1 MGLLTALSGA
11 GVGGIPGADATLLVS
26 LGLLGASLL
35 DRFRDG
41 DDGPGDVDDD
51 GDDLLGGDDGA
62 FGGGGGDGGG
72 DDDLGDLGG
81 MDDWDDDDPFGG
93 EEGGG
98 GDDGVAELEKRVDDL
113 ENEVASLS
121 STVNTVRSENEEISG
136 KVEDMGEDV
145 RSLLDIYEMVTR
157 GINPFVD
164 DVQGGGGGDFGG
176 EGGFGLFDDA
186 DGEEES
192 EEDLDEDLASADA
205 EGFFDED
212 LADDGMDDLDEADEG
227 DDLDDGLDE
236 MEDDEFDDD
245 LDGMDEGDSFDDDLD
260 GFGDDNADDT
270 DSDTMATDNG
280 GGKSFSE
287 LKDEY
292 ESGDADWD
300 EDGAEAAE
308 PDGADGGADPLDA
321 LDAEP
326 ESNGHDEA
334 GDLGMGG
341 GAEPEPEPDPDPT
354 PQSTAGPTD
363 PSRRGAGVD
372 DDGGFEFVEED
383 DLSDEPDKPYLTSLP
398 GDYVGDLMVM
408 EWLEF
413 LVEESS
419 TTDAVRA
426 VNYYER
432 VDWIDEEVADQLKGF
447 LSGFG
452 DIDRNLM
459 DRPGTDHLDLDHH
472 TRSLKYIMQLTD
484 ATAESVVID
493 RWPQLSGGMNGLQR

>member
-1 MGLLTALSGA
+1 MGLLTALPGA

-26 LGLLGASLL
+26 FGLLGASLL

-62 FGGGGGDGGG
+62 FGGADGG

-93 EEGGG
+93 DEGG

-164 DVQGGGGGDFGG
+164 DVQGGGGDFGG

-192 EEDLDEDLASADA
+192 EDDLDEDLASADA

-212 LADDGMDDLDEADEG
+212 LAGDEMDDLEEDPDDDGMDDLDE
-227 DDLDDGLDE
+227 
-236 MEDDEFDDD
+236 
-245 LDGMDEGDSFDDDLD
+245 MDEADSFDDDLD
-260 GFGDDNADDT
+260 GFGDDDADDT

-300 EDGAEAAE
+300 GDAAEAEAA
-308 PDGADGGADPLDA
+308 ADETGGPLDA
-321 LDAEP
+321 LDTEP
-326 ESNGHDEA
+326 ESNGHDETGA
-334 GDLGMGG
+334 LGTGG
-341 GAEPEPEPDPDPT
+341 GPEPEPDPDPA
-354 PQSTAGPTD
+354 PESTAGPTD

-372 DDGGFEFVEED
+372 ENGGFEFVEED

-413 LVEESS
+413 LVEEST

-432 VDWIDEEVADQLKGF
+432 VEWIDEEVADQLKGF

-493 RWPQLSGGMNGLQR
+493 RWPQLSGGMHGHQR

>member
-11 GVGGIPGADATLLVS
+11 GAGFAGVE
-26 LGLLGASLL
+26 LGLLASFGLVGASLL
-35 DRFRDG
+35 DRFRDDDEPTEDAEDDDPLL
-41 DDGPGDVDDD
+41 DDG
-51 GDDLLGGDDGA
+51 GA
-62 FGGGGGDGGG
+62 FGGDADGDG
-72 DDDLGDLGG
+72 DDLGDLGG

-93 EEGGG
+93 DEEE
-98 GDDGVAELEKRVDDL
+98 DATAELEKRLEDL

-136 KVEDMGEDV
+136 QVDDMGEDV

-164 DVQGGGGGDFGG
+164 DVQTGGMSGDELGG
-176 EGGFGLFDDA
+176 EGSFGLFDDDA
-186 DGEEES
+186 D
-192 EEDLDEDLASADA
+192 EEDPEAEELDEDLANAEA
-205 EGFFDED
+205 EGFFDEELVD
-212 LADDGMDDLDEADEG
+212 GEEDEDDEDLDE
-227 DDLDDGLDE
+227 LDDE
-236 MEDDEFDDD
+236 EDDEDDD
-245 LDGMDEGDSFDDDLD
+245 LDNE
-260 GFGDDNADDT
+260 
-270 DSDTMATDNG
+270 TMASDNG

-292 ESGDADWD
+292 ESGDAEWAGG
-300 EDGAEAAE
+300 EEAEA
-308 PDGADGGADPLDA
+308 PIDGADDAGDEFPLDEMDEDPVEDA
-321 LDAEP
+321 LDEEP
-326 ESNGHDEA
+326 ASTA
-334 GDLGMGG
+334 
-341 GAEPEPEPDPDPT
+341 APTDPT
-354 PQSTAGPTD
+354 PAENG
-363 PSRRGAGVD
+363 
-372 DDGGFEFVEED
+372 DGGFEFVED
-383 DLSDEPDKPYLTSLP
+383 GDLSEGPQKPYLTSLP

-432 VDWIDEEVADQLKGF
+432 VDWVDAEVANQLKSF

-459 DRPGTDHLDLDHH
+459 DRPGTSELDLDHH
-472 TRSLKYIMQLTD
+472 TQSLKYIMQLTN

-493 RWPQLSGGMNGLQR
+493 RWPQLSGGLHGPQR

>member
-11 GVGGIPGADATLLVS
+11 WVGGIPGADAGLLVS

-41 DDGPGDVDDD
+41 DDGPGDGDAGDD
-51 GDDLLGGDDGA
+51 DDLLGGDDGA
-62 FGGGGGDGGG
+62 FGGGGGDAGG
-72 DDDLGDLGG
+72 DGLGDLGG
-81 MDDWDDDDPFGG
+81 MDDWDEDDPFAG
-93 EEGGG
+93 EDG

-164 DVQGGGGGDFGG
+164 DVQASDFGG
-176 EGGFGLFDDA
+176 DAGGFGLFDDA
-186 DGEEES
+186 GGEEES
-192 EEDLDEDLASADA
+192 EDDLDEDLASADA

-212 LADDGMDDLDEADEG
+212 LADDGLDDEMDDMGDMDDMDDLDEFDETA
-227 DDLDDGLDE
+227 
-236 MEDDEFDDD
+236 DDEK
-245 LDGMDEGDSFDDDLD
+245 FDDDLD
-260 GFGDDNADDT
+260 GFEDEDDDT
-270 DSDTMATDNG
+270 ESDTMATDNG

-300 EDGAEAAE
+300 DGAGAE
-308 PDGADGGADPLDA
+308 PEPDDDGDDPLDA
-321 LDAEP
+321 LDTQP
-326 ESNGHDEA
+326 GTNGHDEA
-334 GDLGMGG
+334 DDLGFGDD
-341 GAEPEPEPDPDPT
+341 PEPE
-354 PQSTAGPTD
+354 STAGPTD
-363 PSRRGAGVD
+363 PSRRAAGVD

-383 DLSDEPDKPYLTSLP
+383 DLSDEPAKPYLTSLP

-413 LVEESS
+413 LVEEST

-426 VNYYER
+426 VNYYRR
-432 VDWIDEEVADQLKGF
+432 VEWIDDEVADQLKGF

-493 RWPQLSGGMNGLQR
+493 RWPQLSGGMHGPQR

>member
-11 GVGGIPGADATLLVS
+11 WVGGIPGADAGLLVS

-41 DDGPGDVDDD
+41 DDGPGDVDD

-62 FGGGGGDGGG
+62 FGGGGGGG

-81 MDDWDDDDPFGG
+81 MDDWDDDDPFAG
-93 EEGGG
+93 EDGG

-164 DVQGGGGGDFGG
+164 DVQAGGDLGGGG

-186 DGEEES
+186 GDEEE

-212 LADDGMDDLDEADEG
+212 LAGEGLDDDMGDMDDMDDLDDFDE
-227 DDLDDGLDE
+227 
-236 MEDDEFDDD
+236 
-245 LDGMDEGDSFDDDLD
+245 MDEGDELDDDLD
-260 GFGDDNADDT
+260 GFGDEDDDT
-270 DSDTMATDNG
+270 DTDTMATDNG

-300 EDGAEAAE
+300 EGAE
-308 PDGADGGADPLDA
+308 PDPDAEAEPDAGDDPLDA
-321 LDAEP
+321 LDTQP
-326 ESNGHDEA
+326 EANGHDEA
-334 GDLGMGG
+334 DDLGFGD
-341 GAEPEPEPDPDPT
+341 EPEPEPEPE
-354 PQSTAGPTD
+354 STAAPTD
-363 PSRRGAGVD
+363 PSRRSAGVD

-413 LVEESS
+413 LVEEST

-426 VNYYER
+426 VNYYQR
-432 VDWIDEEVADQLKGF
+432 VEWIDDEVADQLKGF

-493 RWPQLSGGMNGLQR
+493 RWPQLSGGMHGPQR

>member
-1 MGLLTALSGA
+1 MGLLTALPGA

-26 LGLLGASLL
+26 FGLLGASLL

-41 DDGPGDVDDD
+41 DDGPGDVDDG

-62 FGGGGGDGGG
+62 FGGADGGGDG

-93 EEGGG
+93 EDGG

-176 EGGFGLFDDA
+176 EGGFGLFDEA
-186 DGEEES
+186 GGEEED

-212 LADDGMDDLDEADEG
+212 LADDGMDDLD
-227 DDLDDGLDE
+227 DLE
-236 MEDDEFDDD
+236 EDDELDEDGFDDD
-245 LDGMDEGDSFDDDLD
+245 LDEMDEEDSFDDDLD
-260 GFGDDNADDT
+260 GFGDDDADDT
-270 DSDTMATDNG
+270 DSDTMGTDNG

-300 EDGAEAAE
+300 EGEDGDEAS
-308 PDGADGGADPLDA
+308 ADGADPLDA

-334 GDLGMGG
+334 GDLGMSGET
-341 GAEPEPEPDPDPT
+341 EPDPDPDPT
-354 PQSTAGPTD
+354 PESTAGPTD
-363 PSRRGAGVD
+363 PSRRGEGVD
-372 DDGGFEFVEED
+372 KNGGFEFVEDD
-383 DLSDEPDKPYLTSLP
+383 DLSDEPAKPYLTSLP

-413 LVEESS
+413 LVEEST

-432 VDWIDEEVADQLKGF
+432 VEWIDEEVADQLKGF

-459 DRPGTDHLDLDHH
+459 DRPGTDHLDLPPH
-472 TRSLKYIMQLTD
+472 
-484 ATAESVVID
+484 
-493 RWPQLSGGMNGLQR
+493 P

>member
-1 MGLLTALSGA
+1 MGLLTALPGA

-26 LGLLGASLL
+26 FGLLGASLL
-35 DRFRDG
+35 DRFRDS

-62 FGGGGGDGGG
+62 FGGADGG

-93 EEGGG
+93 DEG

-164 DVQGGGGGDFGG
+164 DVQGGGDFGG

-186 DGEEES
+186 GGEEET
-192 EEDLDEDLASADA
+192 EDDLDEDLASADA

-212 LADDGMDDLDEADEG
+212 LADDGMDDLDGMEE
-227 DDLDDGLDE
+227 DDGLG
-236 MEDDEFDDD
+236 DDEFDDD
-245 LDGMDEGDSFDDDLD
+245 LDEMGGEDSFDDDLD
-260 GFGDDNADDT
+260 GFEDDDADDT

-300 EDGAEAAE
+300 EDGAEAE
-308 PDGADGGADPLDA
+308 ADEAGDPLDA

-334 GDLGMGG
+334 GDLGMSD
-341 GAEPEPEPDPDPT
+341 GAEPEPDPDPT
-354 PQSTAGPTD
+354 PESTAGPTD
-363 PSRRGAGVD
+363 PSRRGDGVD
-372 DDGGFEFVEED
+372 ENGGFEFVEED

-413 LVEESS
+413 LVEEST

-432 VDWIDEEVADQLKGF
+432 VEWIDEEVADQLKGF

-493 RWPQLSGGMNGLQR
+493 RWPQLSGGMHGLQR

>member
-11 GVGGIPGADATLLVS
+11 WVGGIPGADAGLLVS

-41 DDGPGDVDDD
+41 DDGPGDVDD
-51 GDDLLGGDDGA
+51 GDDERRGGEAGA
-62 FGGGGGDGGG
+62 GGGGGGDDAGG
-72 DDDLGDLGG
+72 DDGLGDLGG
-81 MDDWDDDDPFGG
+81 MDDWDEDDPFAG
-93 EEGGG
+93 EDG
-98 GDDGVAELEKRVDDL
+98 GDDGLGELEKRVDDL

-164 DVQGGGGGDFGG
+164 DVQAGGDLGG
-176 EGGFGLFDDA
+176 EGGFGLFDEAGD
-186 DGEEES
+186 EEES
-192 EEDLDEDLASADA
+192 DEDLDEDLASADA

-212 LADDGMDDLDEADEG
+212 LAGDEFDDGMDDLDE
-227 DDLDDGLDE
+227 LDE
-236 MEDDEFDDD
+236 MDEEDEMDGGDEFDDD
-245 LDGMDEGDSFDDDLD
+245 LDGFEDEGEDE
-260 GFGDDNADDT
+260 DT

-300 EDGAEAAE
+300 GDEEPPSEEEED
-308 PDGADGGADPLDA
+308 DPLDA
-321 LDAEP
+321 LDAQP
-326 ESNGHDEA
+326 EDNGHDEA
-334 GDLGMGG
+334 GDLGFDD
-341 GAEPEPEPDPDPT
+341 EPE
-354 PQSTAGPTD
+354 STAGPTD
-363 PSRRGAGVD
+363 PSQRSEGVG

-413 LVEESS
+413 LVEEST

-426 VNYYER
+426 VNYYQR
-432 VDWIDEEVADQLKGF
+432 VEWIDEDVADQLKGF

-493 RWPQLSGGMNGLQR
+493 RWPQLSGGMHGPQR

>member
-11 GVGGIPGADATLLVS
+11 GVIPGGQAWLLAS

-41 DDGPGDVDDD
+41 DDDSVDTDD
-51 GDDLLGGDDGA
+51 SEDPLLDDDGA
-62 FGGGGGDGGG
+62 FGGGDADGGDGGG
-72 DDDLGDLGG
+72 DDLGELGE

-93 EEGGG
+93 GDDG
-98 GDDGVAELEKRVDDL
+98 GDDSTAELEKRLEDL

-136 KVEDMGEDV
+136 QVDDMGEDV

-164 DVQGGGGGDFGG
+164 DVSTGGMAGDDLGG
-176 EGGFGLFDDA
+176 EGSFGLFDD
-186 DGEEES
+186 DGAEEV
-192 EEDLDEDLASADA
+192 EEDLDEDLATADA

-212 LADDGMDDLDEADEG
+212 LAEDDDLGDGE
-227 DDLDDGLDE
+227 DDLDDG
-236 MEDDEFDDD
+236 DD
-245 LDGMDEGDSFDDDLD
+245 LDGLDDGFDELDDETDDDT
-260 GFGDDNADDT
+260 T
-270 DSDTMATDNG
+270 DSETMASDN

-300 EDGAEAAE
+300 EAPGDDEAEAE
-308 PDGADGGADPLDA
+308 PDDDPLDA
-321 LDAEP
+321 LDAGP
-326 ESNGHDEA
+326 EAGNGHG
-334 GDLGMGG
+334 GDDLDV
-341 GAEPEPEPDPDPT
+341 ADDPEPEPEPDAGT
-354 PQSTAGPTD
+354 STAAPTD
-363 PSRRGAGVD
+363 PSSAGVGG

-383 DLSDEPDKPYLTSLP
+383 DLSDEPEKPYLCDLP

-408 EWLEF
+408 EWLEY

-426 VNYYER
+426 VNYYHR
-432 VDWIDEEVADQLKGF
+432 VDWIDDDVADQLKAF

-459 DRPGTDHLDLDHH
+459 DRPGTSQLDLDHH
-472 TRSLKYIMQLTD
+472 TQSLKYIMQLTN

-493 RWPQLSGGMNGLQR
+493 RWPQLSGGLHGPQR

>member
-11 GVGGIPGADATLLVS
+11 GVAGVPGADAGLLVS

-35 DRFRDG
+35 DRFRDS
-41 DDGPGDVDDD
+41 DDGPGDAEGD
-51 GDDLLGGDDGA
+51 DDLLGGDDGA
-62 FGGGGGDGGG
+62 FGGGGGDDAGGG

-81 MDDWDDDDPFGG
+81 MDDWDDDDPFAG
-93 EEGGG
+93 EDGG

-164 DVQGGGGGDFGG
+164 DVQGGGDLGGG

-186 DGEEES
+186 GEEEE

-212 LADDGMDDLDEADEG
+212 LAG
-227 DDLDDGLDE
+227 
-236 MEDDEFDDD
+236 DEFDDMD
-245 LDGMDEGDSFDDDLD
+245 DVDDMGELDDDFEEDEEDGLDDDLD
-260 GFGDDNADDT
+260 GFEDDADDT
-270 DSDTMATDNG
+270 DSDTMGTDNG

-292 ESGDADWD
+292 ESGDAEWAGEGDPPEEESD
-300 EDGAEAAE
+300 GEDGDA
-308 PDGADGGADPLDA
+308 LDA
-321 LDAEP
+321 LDTEP
-326 ESNGHDEA
+326 ESNGHDA
-334 GDLGMGG
+334 GGDLGLDD
-341 GAEPEPEPDPDPT
+341 EPEPDPEPE
-354 PQSTAGPTD
+354 STAGPTD
-363 PSRRGAGVD
+363 PSRRSQGVD

-413 LVEESS
+413 LVEEST

-432 VDWIDEEVADQLKGF
+432 VEWIDEEVADQLKGF

-459 DRPGTDHLDLDHH
+459 DRPGTEHLDLDHH

-493 RWPQLSGGMNGLQR
+493 RWPQLSGGMHGPQR

>member
-11 GVGGIPGADATLLVS
+11 WVGGIPGADAGLLVS

-41 DDGPGDVDDD
+41 DDGPEDVDD

-72 DDDLGDLGG
+72 DDLGDLGGMDG
-81 MDDWDDDDPFGG
+81 MDDWDDDDPFAG
-93 EEGGG
+93 EDG

-164 DVQGGGGGDFGG
+164 DVQTGGDLGGG

-186 DGEEES
+186 GGEEE
-192 EEDLDEDLASADA
+192 EEDDLDEDLASADA

-212 LADDGMDDLDEADEG
+212 LADDGFDDEDDLDEMDE
-227 DDLDDGLDE
+227 
-236 MEDDEFDDD
+236 
-245 LDGMDEGDSFDDDLD
+245 MDEGDEFDDDLD
-260 GFGDDNADDT
+260 GFGDEDDDT
-270 DSDTMATDNG
+270 ETDTMATDNG

-292 ESGDADWD
+292 ESGDAEWD
-300 EDGAEAAE
+300 EGAEPE
-308 PDGADGGADPLDA
+308 PEDDGEDDALDA
-321 LDAEP
+321 LDTQP
-326 ESNGHDEA
+326 ETNGHDEA
-334 GDLGMGG
+334 GDLGFDD
-341 GAEPEPEPDPDPT
+341 EPEPEPEPE
-354 PQSTAGPTD
+354 STAAPTD
-363 PSRRGAGVD
+363 PSRRSEGVD

-413 LVEESS
+413 LVEEST

-426 VNYYER
+426 INYYQR
-432 VDWIDEEVADQLKGF
+432 VEWIDDEVADQLKGF

-493 RWPQLSGGMNGLQR
+493 RWPQLSGGMHGPQR

>member
-1 MGLLTALSGA
+1 MGLLTALPGA
-11 GVGGIPGADATLLVS
+11 WVGGIPGADATLLVS
-26 LGLLGASLL
+26 FGLLGASLL

-41 DDGPGDVDDD
+41 DDGPGDVDD

-62 FGGGGGDGGG
+62 FGGDGG

-81 MDDWDDDDPFGG
+81 MDDWDDNDPFGG
-93 EEGGG
+93 EEGG

-164 DVQGGGGGDFGG
+164 DVQGGGDFGG

-186 DGEEES
+186 GGEEES
-192 EEDLDEDLASADA
+192 EDDLDDDLASADA

-212 LADDGMDDLDEADEG
+212 LAGEGMDDLDDMGEMDDE
-227 DDLDDGLDE
+227 DDLDDGFHD
-236 MEDDEFDDD
+236 MEEV
-245 LDGMDEGDSFDDDLD
+245 GEGDGFDDDLD
-260 GFGDDNADDT
+260 GFGDDDADDT

-300 EDGAEAAE
+300 EGEAESE
-308 PDGADGGADPLDA
+308 ADEAGDPLDA

-334 GDLGMGG
+334 DDFGFGG
-341 GAEPEPEPDPDPT
+341 EPEPEPAPD
-354 PQSTAGPTD
+354 STAGPTD
-363 PSRRGAGVD
+363 PSRRGEGVD
-372 DDGGFEFVEED
+372 KNGGFEFVEED
-383 DLSDEPDKPYLTSLP
+383 DLSDEPSKPYLTSLP

-413 LVEESS
+413 LVEEST

-426 VNYYER
+426 INYYER
-432 VDWIDEEVADQLKGF
+432 VEWIDEGVADQLKGF

-493 RWPQLSGGMNGLQR
+493 RWPQLSGGMHGPQR

>member
-1 MGLLTALSGA
+1 MGLLTALPGA

-26 LGLLGASLL
+26 FGLLGASLL

-41 DDGPGDVDDD
+41 DDGPGDVDDGD

-62 FGGGGGDGGG
+62 FGGDGGDGG

-93 EEGGG
+93 EEGG

-164 DVQGGGGGDFGG
+164 DVQGGGDFGG

-186 DGEEES
+186 GDEQEES
-192 EEDLDEDLASADA
+192 EDDLDEDLASADA

-212 LADDGMDDLDEADEG
+212 LADDGMDDLGEMDEG
-227 DDLDDGLDE
+227 DDLDDDFGD
-236 MEDDEFDDD
+236 MEE
-245 LDGMDEGDSFDDDLD
+245 MDEEDGFDDDLD
-260 GFGDDNADDT
+260 GFGDDDADDT

-300 EDGAEAAE
+300 EGEGEPADDGAS
-308 PDGADGGADPLDA
+308 DPLDA

-326 ESNGHDEA
+326 KSNGHDES
-334 GDLGMGG
+334 GDLGMGS
-341 GAEPEPEPDPDPT
+341 EPEPEPEPT
-354 PQSTAGPTD
+354 PDSTAGPTD
-363 PSRRGAGVD
+363 PSRRGEGVD
-372 DDGGFEFVEED
+372 ENGGFEFVEED
-383 DLSDEPDKPYLTSLP
+383 DLSDEPSKPYLTSLP

-413 LVEESS
+413 LVEEST

-426 VNYYER
+426 INYYER
-432 VDWIDEEVADQLKGF
+432 VEWIDEGVADQLKGF

-459 DRPGTDHLDLDHH
+459 DRPGTDHLELDHH

-493 RWPQLSGGMNGLQR
+493 RWPQLSGGMHGLQR

>member
-1 MGLLTALSGA
+1 MGLLTALPGA

-26 LGLLGASLL
+26 FGLLGASLL

-41 DDGPGDVDDD
+41 DDGPGDVDDG

-62 FGGGGGDGGG
+62 FGGDGGGD

-93 EEGGG
+93 EDGG

-164 DVQGGGGGDFGG
+164 DVQGGGDLGG
-176 EGGFGLFDDA
+176 EGDFGLFDDA
-186 DGEEES
+186 GGDGGDD

-212 LADDGMDDLDEADEG
+212 LAGDGMDDLDEMDEG
-227 DDLDDGLDE
+227 DDLDGMDD
-236 MEDDEFDDD
+236 EDDLGDME
-245 LDGMDEGDSFDDDLD
+245 GMDEADGFDDDLD
-260 GFGDDNADDT
+260 GFGDDDADDT

-300 EDGAEAAE
+300 EGEAPDDGEGDA
-308 PDGADGGADPLDA
+308 LDA

-341 GAEPEPEPDPDPT
+341 EEEPEPDPDPA
-354 PQSTAGPTD
+354 PESTAGPTD
-363 PSRRGAGVD
+363 PSRRGEGVD
-372 DDGGFEFVEED
+372 ENGGFEFVEED

-413 LVEESS
+413 LVEEST

-432 VDWIDEEVADQLKGF
+432 VEWIDEEVADQLKGF

-493 RWPQLSGGMNGLQR
+493 RWPQLSGGMHGPQR

>member
-11 GVGGIPGADATLLVS
+11 GIGWAPGMETGLLVS
-26 LGLLGASLL
+26 FGLLGASLL

-41 DDGPGDVDDD
+41 DDGPGDVDDGD
-51 GDDLLGGDDGA
+51 DDLLGGDDGA
-62 FGGGGGDGGG
+62 FGGGGGG

-93 EEGGG
+93 DDGG

-164 DVQGGGGGDFGG
+164 DVQASGDLGGDA
-176 EGGFGLFDDA
+176 GGFGLFDDA
-186 DGEEES
+186 GGEEEA
-192 EEDLDEDLASADA
+192 EEDLDDDLASADA

-212 LADDGMDDLDEADEG
+212 LADEGFDDEDDEMDDLDGLDG
-227 DDLDDGLDE
+227 LDDDLDDGFDE
-236 MEDDEFDDD
+236 MDE
-245 LDGMDEGDSFDDDLD
+245 EEAFDDDLD
-260 GFGDDNADDT
+260 GFEDDDADDT
-270 DSDTMATDNG
+270 DTDTMATDNG

-300 EDGAEAAE
+300 DGEAEAA
-308 PDGADGGADPLDA
+308 DDPLDA
-321 LDAEP
+321 LDADP
-326 ESNGHDEA
+326 EANGHDEA
-334 GDLGMGG
+334 GDLGFDDD
-341 GAEPEPEPDPDPT
+341 PEPE
-354 PQSTAGPTD
+354 STAGPTD
-363 PSRRGAGVD
+363 PSRRSEGVD

-383 DLSDEPDKPYLTSLP
+383 DLSEEPDKPYLTSLP

-413 LVEESS
+413 LVEEST

-426 VNYYER
+426 INYYER
-432 VDWIDEEVADQLKGF
+432 VDWIDAEVADQLKGF

-493 RWPQLSGGMNGLQR
+493 RWPQLSGGMHGPQR